1 MKSIFVLLIFLFHN
15 LCTVFAETEPSRI
28 KAKQRHFIYTYIFYI
43 FFVILFLILR
53 ARADNNSSTS
63 QFRKFDRPKPPTSS
77 SGRRRPRSTVVW
89 RERRTSARRRE
100 AASRLRP
107 SPASPRSTEEPK
119 LGISSLAI

>member
-1 MKSIFVLLIFLFHN
+1 MIYEINICSPHFSCFIICVRFLPEKPN
-15 LCTVFAETEPSRI
+15 RAEL
-28 KAKQRHFIYTYIFYI
+28 KAKQRRFIYTYIFYI

-63 QFRKFDRPKPPTSS
+63 QFRKFDRPKPPTS
-77 SGRRRPRSTVVW
+77 RPRSSVVW